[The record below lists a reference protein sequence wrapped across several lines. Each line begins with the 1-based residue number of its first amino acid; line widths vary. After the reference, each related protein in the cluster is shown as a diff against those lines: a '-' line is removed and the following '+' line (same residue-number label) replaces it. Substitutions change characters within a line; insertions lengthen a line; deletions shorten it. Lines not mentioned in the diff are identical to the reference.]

1 MKEKTFKGF
10 LMLNWKTNQVRLL
23 KTRGYDFKAY
33 EIRVPYNIKITLPEI
48 KDTPL
53 NIDIELPTIDT
64 TDIKM

>member
-23 KTRGYDFKAY
+23 KTRGYDLNPY